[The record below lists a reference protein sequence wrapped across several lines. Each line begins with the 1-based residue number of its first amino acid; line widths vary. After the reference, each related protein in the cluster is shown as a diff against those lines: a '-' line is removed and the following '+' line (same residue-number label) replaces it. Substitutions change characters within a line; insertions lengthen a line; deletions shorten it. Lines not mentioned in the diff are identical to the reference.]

1 MLPTIL
7 FFTTIF
13 LFGIVI
19 GSFLN
24 VCIYRIPNHQS
35 IVPYSRCMNC
45 EHRLM
50 WYDLFPVFSY
60 IGLGGKCR
68 YCKVKLSIQYPVIE
82 ALNGILYLVVV
93 GRYGVSVEALLY
105 CLLMSALL
113 VLSVIDFRTYEI
125 PFGINV
131 CIFGLGIVRVVT
143 DWDHLATYLIGFVSL
158 SAVLLILYYITNG
171 RGIGGGDVKL
181 MAATGL
187 LLGWQC
193 NLLGF
198 VLSCIVGSVIHVL
211 RMRLSGEDHVLA
223 LGPYLSIGVAISALW
238 GNDLIQWYL
247 ITMLGF

>member
-7 FFTTIF
+7 FTLTVF

-50 WYDLFPVFSY
+50 WYDLFPLFSY
-60 IGLGGKCR
+60 IGLGGRCR
-68 YCKVKLSIQYPVIE
+68 YCAIKLSIQYPLIE
-82 ALNGILYLVVV
+82 LINGILYVVVV
-93 GRYGVSVEALLY
+93 GRYGISVEALLY
-105 CLLMSALL
+105 CFLMSALL
-113 VLSVIDFRTYEI
+113 VLSVIDLRTYEI
-125 PFGINV
+125 PLGINL
-131 CIFGLGIVRVVT
+131 CIIGLGIVRVVT
-143 DWDHLATYLIGFVSL
+143 DWDHLTTYLIGFFSL
-158 SAVLLILYYITNG
+158 SAVLLLLYYITNG

-198 VLSCIVGSVIHVL
+198 VLGCVVGSVIHL
-211 RMRLSGEDHVLA
+211 IRMKYSGETHVLA

-247 ITMLGF
+247 TTMLGF